1 MREEWSL
8 IIPIL
13 DQKFW
18 SLLCTANIRAQ
29 DILHSAGSVLYYV
42 ELNFYLFSIVNT
54 YIRKLWKTEYFL
66 TIQPILYRFKQ
77 APEILILN
85 KSWNFVQR

>member
-8 IIPIL
+8 IILIL

-29 DILHSAGSVLYYV
+29 DILHSGGSVLYYV
-42 ELNFYLFSIVNT
+42 ELNFYLFSIANT
-54 YIRKLWKTEYFL
+54 YIRKPTHL
-66 TIQPILYRFKQ
+66 TVENWMLSNNSANII
-77 APEILILN
+77 
-85 KSWNFVQR
+85 